1 MDFISVWFSL
11 YVQFLNILPVY
22 KVLPSNLVLRQ
33 AAYESHTHHHEMHMY
48 LHFFSLLREMYAGQ
62 EIPLDIPDIYYV
74 NIEEIIPGETDGSG
88 TCIVLEDLSTQG
100 YCMSDKFGGAD
111 FQHCHMALTSLAHYH
126 ALTMSAL
133 RKWKDPATGELSNIP
148 PTAKFLMQEKTVYEV
163 SAVQIARDFSK
174 KMIEFAQDVKRPDV
188 NIYVLSFHLIL
199 FDSISFLI
207 TSLQN
212 GSYT

>member
-1 MDFISVWFSL
+1 M
-11 YVQFLNILPVY
+11 
-22 KVLPSNLVLRQ
+22 LPSNLVLRQ
-33 AAYESHTHHHEMHMY
+33 AAYESRTHHHEMHMY

-62 EIPLDIPDIYYV
+62 QIPLDIPDIYYV

-111 FQHCHMALTSLAHYH
+111 FQHCQLALTSLAHYH

-188 NIYVLSFHLIL
+188 NI
-199 FDSISFLI
+199 
-207 TSLQN
+207 
-212 GSYT
+212 